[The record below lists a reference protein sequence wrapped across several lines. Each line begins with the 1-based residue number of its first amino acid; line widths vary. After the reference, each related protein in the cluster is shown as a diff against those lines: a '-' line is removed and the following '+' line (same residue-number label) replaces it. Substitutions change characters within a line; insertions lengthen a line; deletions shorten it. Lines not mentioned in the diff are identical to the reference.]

1 MVEITVGSNTYQ
13 AYSDVADADAYL
25 GASLF
30 ATEWQAMSADPQK
43 GQVLVMATRYLD
55 AFKWKGTKTDEA
67 QLLEWPR
74 TNTDVSPSDEAA
86 YARFLNGFFE
96 LCALIADDPSVLQNA
111 NSGSNVQRAKGGEA
125 EVWFFKSTIET
136 ATTFPPGVHNWM
148 KDLLAGSGGGA
159 LSFVSGVDCNFT
171 SVFDEPPNRS
181 GGLY

>member
-1 MVEITVGSNTYQ
+1 MAEITIGSNTYE
-13 AYSDVADADAYL
+13 AYSDVATADEYL

-30 ATEWQAMSADPQK
+30 ATAWQSLAVGPKS
-43 GQVLVMATRYLD
+43 QVLVMATRYLD
-55 AFKWKGTKTDEA
+55 AFKWKGTKADDA

-74 TNTDVSPSDEAA
+74 INTGVPPSDAAA

-96 LCALIADDPSVLQNA
+96 LCALIADDPTVLQNA

-136 ATTFPPGVHNWM
+136 ASTFPPSVHNWM

-159 LSFVSGVDCNFT
+159 LSFASGVDCDFT
-171 SVFDEPPNRS
+171 SVFDDSPNRS